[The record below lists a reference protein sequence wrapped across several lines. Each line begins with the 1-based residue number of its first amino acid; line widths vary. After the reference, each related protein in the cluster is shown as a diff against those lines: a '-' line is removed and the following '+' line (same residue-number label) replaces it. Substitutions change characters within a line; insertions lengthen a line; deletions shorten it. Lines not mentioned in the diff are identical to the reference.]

1 MRARINLTPPPGRA
15 AHIRWVCSMEAARGR
30 AKRLYKG
37 VVELVQRYEELIVSD
52 PELAGRLESGLRL
65 ASYLVPGR
73 LGGSWEV
80 TEAAY
85 CVANL
90 YCLLNDY
97 IVTKKCPSA
106 SPLSRVCCVF
116 GNVHVWLFLRIFVHS
131 LSLTYSPFFLPSLP
145 PSLPPPFFL

>member
-1 MRARINLTPPPGRA
+1 
-15 AHIRWVCSMEAARGR
+15 MEAARGR

-106 SPLSRVCCVF
+106 SPLNRVCGVF
-116 GNVHVWLFLRIFVHS
+116 GNVHVWLFLYFCPFVDHFPS
-131 LSLTYSPFFLPSLP
+131 LSLTYPLSPVFLPSLP
-145 PSLPPPFFL
+145 PSLPLPFFL